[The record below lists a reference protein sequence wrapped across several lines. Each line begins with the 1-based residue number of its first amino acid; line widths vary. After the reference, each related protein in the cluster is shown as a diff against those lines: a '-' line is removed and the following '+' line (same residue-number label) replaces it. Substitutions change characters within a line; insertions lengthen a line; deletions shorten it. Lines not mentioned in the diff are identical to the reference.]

1 MAINNEKFL
10 KQCKLKSCFLSVPFK
25 DYIFKKHKYEKPSQ
39 FFNYFWSKY
48 EKFKKKYKKKGG
60 KEINNSYNGQALEII
75 LAYLFTRE
83 NIKIEKMDEELDDVM
98 FVKPDF
104 LLKGDDEKK
113 FFISVKVSIR
123 ERWKQADWE
132 AIKYKEKY
140 PNAFCALIINHKQ
153 EYLSMKKKIKH
164 LDLDKVYLA
173 NSKDMNQIIDKLKE

>member
-1 MAINNEKFL
+1 MKINNEKFL
-10 KQCKLKSCFLSVPFK
+10 KQCQLTKCFSSVPFNDK
-25 DYIFKKHKYEKPSQ
+25 NFRKFKYKKPVNFFKYFWNKYER
-39 FFNYFWSKY
+39 
-48 EKFKKKYKKKGG
+48 FKKKYSEKKG